1 MAKYFDRLLN
11 KFLKKTKSKS
21 IKTDDS
27 LPITNY
33 VKSKVDDKDVSPD
46 LKSQEFVE
54 TKESTSL
61 QPPQFIA
68 GSGQSVGLQRDH
80 NEDALFS
87 LTTTL
92 ASDTI
97 YLPFGLYIIA
107 DGMGGH
113 QHGEI
118 ASSIAIRAMAEHI
131 INNLF
136 IPLVGLSPKPLNDSI
151 QDILIGGVKT
161 AHKIIQKKVMEGG
174 TTLTTVVILGDQMVI
189 AHIGDCRVYT
199 IDPEGRMKVITRDH
213 SLVNR
218 LVELGQ
224 LTPEEAEIH
233 PQRNV
238 LYRALGQGEMPEPD
252 IMNQPRPK
260 PGHLLICS
268 DGLWGVVNEDIL
280 SQIIT
285 SSHSPFRACQKM
297 IEKANEAGGPDNIT
311 AILVSLPESN
321 KNPE

>member
-1 MAKYFDRLLN
+1 VAKYFDKIFDR
-11 KFLKKTKSKS
+11 FVKKNKSKGTNDS
-21 IKTDDS
+21 SSLSTDEQ
-27 LPITNY
+27 N
-33 VKSKVDDKDVSPD
+33 KVNDKGVLSNHKAHQFEAP
-46 LKSQEFVE
+46 
-54 TKESTSL
+54 KESISL
-61 QPPQFIA
+61 KPPQFIA
-68 GSGQSVGLQRDH
+68 GSSQSVGLQRDQ

-92 ASDTI
+92 AGDTI

-136 IPLVGLSPKPLNDSI
+136 IPLVGLSPNPLNDSI
-151 QDILIGGVKT
+151 QDILKSGVEA
-161 AHKIIQKKVMEGG
+161 AHKIIKKKVMEGG

-199 IDPEGRMKVITRDH
+199 VDQEGRMKVITRDH

-252 IMNQPRPK
+252 IINQPRPK
-260 PGHLLICS
+260 PGHVLICS
-268 DGLWGVVNEDIL
+268 DGLWGVVNEENL

-285 SSHSPFRACQKM
+285 SSHLPFEACQKM

-311 AILVSLPESN
+311 TILVQLPESN
-321 KNPE
+321 KVPE